1 MASVLDVGRMGV
13 VLAAFHLIVSVPTS
27 GSNSVMHEFDM
38 AVTLPLNL
46 PDRMDTRSGPV
57 TVQSATEPF
66 TRITVEVAVPLMT
79 SGGLTDTVPI
89 TVLQVIEAFDTSIF
103 CAHPAI
109 GASKRTKVIRAAA
122 LI

>member
-1 MASVLDVGRMGV
+1 MVSMLDVGKIGV
-13 VLAAFHLIVSVPTS
+13 VLAAFHLMVSVPTR
-27 GSNSVMHEFDM
+27 GSNRVMHEFDM

-57 TVQSATEPF
+57 TMQSATEPF
-66 TRITVEVAVPLMT
+66 TRIIVGVAVPLMT

-89 TVLQVIEAFDTSIF
+89 TVPHVIEAFDTSIF

-109 GASKRTKVIRAAA
+109 GASKRTQVIGNAA